1 MKALL
6 HIQLTDAV
14 HEVPYQTVAR
24 HIINQYP
31 EVSSF
36 GLDNHS
42 SAEMLDYAREMIERI
57 SQLLVLLECYS
68 PDAKPGRLVSLLN
81 TLIRKNP
88 EQIELI
94 LLGAHPLVEKMG
106 RTLGE
111 RFHIRPDE
119 QELQKITESLLA

>member
-6 HIQLTDAV
+6 HIQLTAEV
-14 HEVPYQTVAR
+14 HEVPYQTTAR

-42 SAEMLDYAREMIERI
+42 SAEMLDYAREMIERT

-68 PDAKPGRLVSLLN
+68 PDAKSGRLVSLLN
-81 TLIRKNP
+81 TLIRKKP
-88 EQIELI
+88 EHMELV
-94 LLGAHPLVEKMG
+94 LLGAHPMVEKMG

-111 RFHIRPDE
+111 RFHVRPDE
-119 QELQKITESLLA
+119 QALQKIKGRLFA